1 MKCLKRTIAAV
12 ITAMVLMLIPCF
24 VFAANEN
31 PDEFEADTKKAALEN
46 APDSVKN
53 YYSYNTERQNK
64 NTFSFRDIAEIV
76 KEELGDREEL
86 MKTPVTIFGLVI
98 AVCLMYSI
106 LTGMTSVRIMPQNI
120 TVKVSVCIAVA
131 LTVSA
136 GVINLLQTTLATIE
150 TSRKFVLGFV
160 PVFSG
165 IMISGGSIGSAA
177 LYGSALIGLSA
188 AISEIVALIVKP
200 LIGIMIGL
208 SVVAGIYDNGFYSL
222 VSAIKRTVMWI
233 LGISTSV
240 FLGLV
245 KLQTIVASK
254 GDSFAFRTSR
264 FIVGSAIPV
273 IGSSVSEALS
283 TVTGGLSVIK
293 STTGIIGV
301 ISLCAIFIPQI
312 INCVLSGMSLYFASV
327 IGEMIGAAEPANAV
341 RSIKS
346 CIDIMIAVLALY
358 FMIIVICTAVMMN
371 VGVNAS

>member
-31 PDEFEADTKKAALEN
+31 LDEFEADTKKVALEN

-165 IMISGGSIGSAA
+165 IMISGGSI
-177 LYGSALIGLSA
+177 GSALIGLSA